1 MSDYQIFLLGD
12 DAVAV
17 RPSDRHDRHP
27 LARSLREAHHWID
40 VVPGKEIVAAQFD
53 PAALNPQTA
62 LDLMQSWLNEFRTK
76 AADEAPEVRLQLDIT
91 GENAPDLEEL
101 AARNDLSVSAFLEKV
116 VRSSLVVDMLG
127 FTPGF
132 AYVEGLD
139 PTLNAERLAVPRQ
152 RVAAGSVGLLSGQLG
167 LYGLSGP
174 GGWPLIGRLTN
185 TLFDP
190 NQKSPF
196 LLTEG
201 TRIRLELVG
210 Q

>member
-1 MSDYQIFLLGD
+1 MSDYQTFLLGD

-17 RPSDRHDRHP
+17 RPNNRRDRHP
-27 LARSLREAHHWID
+27 LARSLREAQHWID

-53 PAALNPQTA
+53 PAALKPQDA
-62 LDLMQSWLNEFRTK
+62 LHLMQSWLNAFSAEAT
-76 AADEAPEVRLQLDIT
+76 DETPEVRLQLDT
-91 GENAPDLEEL
+91 SGDNAPDLEEL
-101 AARNDLSVSAFLEKV
+101 AARNGLSVSAFLQKV
-116 VRSSLVVDMLG
+116 IRSNLVVDMLG

-139 PTLNAERLAVPRQ
+139 PELDAERLATPRQ
-152 RVAAGSVGLLSGQLG
+152 RVAAGSVGILSGQLG

-190 NQKSPF
+190 NRKSPF

>member
-17 RPSDRHDRHP
+17 RPNNRRDRHP
-27 LARSLREAHHWID
+27 LARSLREAQHWID

-53 PAALNPQTA
+53 PATRKPQDALH
-62 LDLMQSWLNEFRTK
+62 LMQSWLNAFSAE
-76 AADEAPEVRLQLDIT
+76 AADETPEVRLQLDT
-91 GENAPDLEEL
+91 SGDNAPDLEEL
-101 AARNDLSVSAFLEKV
+101 AARNGLSVSAFLQKV
-116 VRSSLVVDMLG
+116 IRSNLVVDMLG

-139 PTLNAERLAVPRQ
+139 PELDAERLATPRQ
-152 RVAAGSVGLLSGQLG
+152 RVAAGSVGILSGQLG

-190 NQKSPF
+190 NRKSPF